1 MRIWIWNCVSWIAEK
16 IAIQLLEMQWHL
28 AEKEINNEIRKQMAK
43 ETIAAMEC
51 FNRDFIAGKGGKV
64 SEEI

>member
-1 MRIWIWNCVSWIAEK
+1 MRIWILNRISWIAEK
-16 IAIQLLEMQWHL
+16 IAIQLLEIQWHL
-28 AEKEINNEIRKQMAK
+28 VKRETNNETRKQMAK

-51 FNRDFIAGKGGKV
+51 FNRDFITKKGEKI